1 MCIFIYI
8 YIYIYILVSF
18 TGKLETW
25 HSAQNWDLQQ
35 TYVDFIVAV
44 AVVAST
50 VVSAF
55 GVTCKYV
62 CMCILFSFSFLLL
75 LLSYADHSYTDNSHV
90 NNICTDNGYANN
102 NHTDGILTFAIHL
115 CSNIWPWA
123 CKLGGRYIYSHG
135 RESSALV
142 SSSCSIPPTWHE
154 RLRQWLPQLICFS
167 RRWRRQQSVAW
178 DRAF

>member
-1 MCIFIYI
+1 MRFSMILGEISK
-8 YIYIYILVSF
+8 ILV
-18 TGKLETW
+18 
-25 HSAQNWDLQQ
+25 
-35 TYVDFIVAV
+35 DFQKFA
-44 AVVAST
+44 
-50 VVSAF
+50 
-55 GVTCKYV
+55 
-62 CMCILFSFSFLLL
+62 MILHDFQWFWGNSRDFDEFQKFANDFPRFSMIS
-75 LLSYADHSYTDNSHV
+75 SYTDNSHV